1 MKQKILAFFVTIL
14 TVFGFVSFMAPTPV
28 AAEEFNC
35 GAPEFLG
42 FKPWYASLC
51 TGDERTDEIKQPE
64 KETEVVTFIWTV
76 VLNVLYDVFLAVGY
90 LAIGFVIYGG
100 FLYIMAQG
108 DPGRAAKGQKT
119 LTTAVIGTILT
130 MAATVIVN
138 TAKVVLGINGNDWK
152 QPLFQQQQLQD
163 AFNWTYTVA
172 GIVAVVFIIKGGIEY
187 VISRGDPGKTQKAM
201 REIIYAIVGLV
212 IVLLAAAITTFVIN
226 STGGA
231 LEA

>member
-1 MKQKILAFFVTIL
+1 M
-14 TVFGFVSFMAPTPV
+14 
-28 AAEEFNC
+28 
-35 GAPEFLG
+35 
-42 FKPWYASLC
+42 
-51 TGDERTDEIKQPE
+51 
-64 KETEVVTFIWTV
+64 
-76 VLNVLYDVFLAVGY
+76 
-90 LAIGFVIYGG
+90 
-100 FLYIMAQG
+100 
-108 DPGRAAKGQKT
+108 
-119 LTTAVIGTILT
+119 
-130 MAATVIVN
+130 IVN

-163 AFNWTYTVA
+163 AFNWAYTVA